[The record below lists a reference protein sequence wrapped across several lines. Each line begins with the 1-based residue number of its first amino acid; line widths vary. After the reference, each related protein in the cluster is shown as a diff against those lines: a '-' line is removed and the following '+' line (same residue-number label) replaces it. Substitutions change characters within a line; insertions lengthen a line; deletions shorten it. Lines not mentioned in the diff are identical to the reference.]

1 MALTLVGGVIGPNVD
16 EITSPPSGVTTTGAY
31 APQPLGTRVS
41 GVDGTVYILV
51 QAASTSAAMASVKA
65 PNAYAILSTHR
76 AKLVTSAQA
85 AAGLAVGFAP
95 PKVIAAHDYFWARVG
110 GTGFT
115 ARVKASASAAKYLR
129 TTTSAGRLGT
139 ASTASAVVIPAVI
152 TAVASASTSAG
163 NTVRTIYAGT
173 LAPLG
178 TQPTSTT
185 LSPP

>member
-16 EITSPPSGVTTTGAY
+16 EVSSGTITTGAG
-31 APQPLGTRVS
+31 APQPLGTRIT

-51 QAASTSAAMASVKA
+51 QAASTSAAMASVRA

-85 AAGLAVGFAP
+85 AAGLALGFAP
-95 PKVIAAHDYFWARVG
+95 PKVIVAHDFFWARVG

-115 ARVKASASAAKYLR
+115 ARVKPSASALRYLR

-139 ASTASAVVIPAVI
+139 ASTASAVVFPVVI
-152 TAVASASTSAG
+152 TSVASASTSASQ
-163 NTVRTIYAGT
+163 TVRTIYAGT
-173 LAPLG
+173 IAPLG
-178 TQPTSTT
+178 TQPTATT